1 MTETIGHAKIVGN
14 DVSGKTTKRNSM
26 RHQQKGERKHQGIQQ
41 KKWGDN
47 IQHKHL
53 GGHLM
58 GSDALRCV
66 KLLEVSV

>member
-41 KKWGDN
+41 KK
-47 IQHKHL
+47 
-53 GGHLM
+53 
-58 GSDALRCV
+58 
-66 KLLEVSV
+66 